1 LSITAD
7 QLSRRY
13 GARVV
18 VDRLSF
24 KVTEGQIFGLIGPN
38 GAGKTTT
45 IRLLSCLI
53 SPSGGSATVAGYDVI
68 HEQEKVRSFVGLLT
82 ENPALYERLTPREN
96 LDFFGEAYGL
106 TDPIERNHRMRE
118 LLEFFNLWD
127 RRNDKIGPFSK
138 GMKQKLALARA
149 LLHDPPI
156 LLLDEPTSGLD
167 PETASDIRKQMMSLS
182 HDRKRTILLSTHR
195 LEDVE
200 KLCSKVLVINNGQ
213 GLVLGSPGELKAKF
227 GGRPILHV
235 QLRSLDSRMQDRLG
249 QLGGVQD
256 VTVQNPDQ
264 LSLRLDNVEAAM
276 PQVMRSIVQLGGDI
290 LSVNISEPTL
300 EEAYLR
306 LIRGETA

>member
-1 LSITAD
+1 MSITAD